1 MRYYDNDFRKKLKDI
16 LKTYRGILT
25 QQIASLD
32 EENKSNLPLIENQI
46 NQIDDALETIKPSLS
61 DMLTKKKMEKLQ
73 EQYFYDAK
81 VEEIRQKAK
90 KDFEK
95 EIRDNF
101 TKEMEDKLRKQVED
115 NIRKEVRDSFTKEVE
130 NQLREELKPKILAE
144 LEKELNDKQNED
156 GVRKL
161 ANQIIG
167 FVRRAFPERTETSPK
182 TVASSEEIDA
192 KDLDDDDYGTD
203 PNPDDYDVE

>member
-46 NQIDDALETIKPSLS
+46 NQIDDALETIKPSLA
-61 DMLTKKKMEKLQ
+61 DMLTQKKMEKIQ
-73 EQYFYDAK
+73 EKDFHEAK
-81 VEEIRQKAK
+81 VGEIRQQAK

>member
-1 MRYYDNDFRKKLKDI
+1 MRFF
-16 LKTYRGILT
+16 
-25 QQIASLD
+25 
-32 EENKSNLPLIENQI
+32 
-46 NQIDDALETIKPSLS
+46 
-61 DMLTKKKMEKLQ
+61 
-73 EQYFYDAK
+73 EQYF
-81 VEEIRQKAK
+81 VEKMKKTQKDDNYFEHFQRKGIIKISK
-90 KDFEK
+90 KC
-95 EIRDNF
+95 
-101 TKEMEDKLRKQVED
+101 
-115 NIRKEVRDSFTKEVE
+115 VR
-130 NQLREELKPKILAE
+130 RKILNRL

-203 PNPDDYDVE
+203 PNPDDYNVE